1 MGHTLIARLP
11 KEDVMKSV
19 SFLFFLTIT
28 TVLSANVNL
37 KPDSNKSIFNQK
49 DKNIYYVESEMF
61 KLQSDVIINKNIK
74 IKPIISSTEVAMK
87 IKVDF

>member
-1 MGHTLIARLP
+1 
-11 KEDVMKSV
+11 MKSV

-28 TVLSANVNL
+28 TILSANVNL
-37 KPDSNKSIFNQK
+37 KPDSHKSVFNQK
-49 DKNIYYVESEMF
+49 DKNIYYIESEMF

>member
-49 DKNIYYVESEMF
+49 DKNTYYVEDEMF
-61 KLQSDVIINKNIK
+61 KLQSDVTINKNIK